1 MNNDAWSGTHGP
13 QSISVCNQSSWYA
26 VSDQADN
33 GGQVETY
40 PDTEYDVGGRSNGL
54 STKPISA
61 YNSITSTFSEDY
73 PAAGSWD
80 AAYDL
85 WTNNWTNETMI
96 WNQWAGSQAY
106 WYTASGVQAITIDGV
121 AYHFIANGSE
131 LIFMMVNQEQSGS
144 ANILAVWQWEVAN
157 GYAKST
163 DVPTQLEYGVEVCST
178 NGNETFPMNGL
189 TFNVS

>member
-1 MNNDAWSGTHGP
+1 MAHSPSRCATSRAGTPCPTSRTYEARSRPTPIPSTTWGGGP
-13 QSISVCNQSSWYA
+13 TA
-26 VSDQADN
+26 A
-33 GGQVETY
+33 
-40 PDTEYDVGGRSNGL
+40 

-106 WYTASGVQAITIDGV
+106 WYPASGVQAITIDGV

-178 NGNETFPMNGL
+178 NGSETFPMSGL